1 MRRRPKLASRAFVAC
16 LRHEVYL
23 PGCWTSTHP
32 RRIRSC
38 RGLARQGSRRP
49 AQRAATS
56 SRLQQLQLRWRIRV
70 GCCERALASRLATQ
84 RALHEWTH
92 CGPRRAA
99 TLTCQCIRINESHD
113 DEEEC
118 SQHNVIHTCSL
129 STQAPMKALHDL
141 AHAKHISQPA
151 CADAELFSDALFTFG
166 YLQLPSVSL
175 RDWQFLQWLWSC
187 LAQLLSQY
195 S

>member
-1 MRRRPKLASRAFVAC
+1 MAHTSGMLRAST
-16 LRHEVYL
+16 
-23 PGCWTSTHP
+23 G
-32 RRIRSC
+32 
-38 RGLARQGSRRP
+38 QP
-49 AQRAATS
+49 ASYTK
-56 SRLQQLQLRWRIRV
+56 
-70 GCCERALASRLATQ
+70 GTALM
-84 RALHEWTH
+84 
-92 CGPRRAA
+92 A
-99 TLTCQCIRINESHD
+99 TLWTAPRGNATCIRINESHD
-113 DEEEC
+113 DEEC
-118 SQHNVIHTCSL
+118 SQHNIIHTCSL
-129 STQAPMKALHDL
+129 STQALMKALHDL